1 MRPDKLPAT
10 ISLRKD
16 LGGGTWWPDYDA
28 DAVKCYGYVMNRLS
42 DAKVGPSYC
51 KKRRTAIQAG
61 GHAGLWPIEL
71 SKLFKVVHTFEAE
84 EALFD
89 CLSRNIAGREN
100 IVARSLALGDRR
112 GVVKMRPSPTAGSW
126 RVDESGTVEVAQVP
140 IDELGLR
147 HVDFIQLDVEG
158 YEPQVLEGARATIE
172 EWKPVIQVE
181 LLPRSERAIQS
192 TMKRLGYEEVV
203 KVHNDA
209 VFVVGR

>member
-1 MRPDKLPAT
+1 MRPDKISAT
-10 ISLRKD
+10 VSFRED
-16 LGGGTWWPDYDA
+16 LGGTWWPDYDS
-28 DAVKCYGYVMNRLS
+28 DAAKCYGYVMNRLS

-71 SKLFKVVHTFEAE
+71 SKLFKIVHTFEAE

-89 CLSRNIAGREN
+89 CLSKNIVGRDNIA
-100 IVARSLALGDRR
+100 ARPLALGDCR
-112 GVVKMRPSPTAGSW
+112 GVVKMLASRTAGSW
-126 RVDESGTVEVAQVP
+126 RVDDLGTVEVEQVA

-158 YEPQVLEGARATIE
+158 YEPQVLAGAKQTIE
-172 EWKPVIQVE
+172 AWKPVVQVE
-181 LLPRSERAIQS
+181 LLPRSEAAIQAV
-192 TMKRLGYEEVV
+192 MRKFGYQQVT

-209 VFVVGR
+209 VYVSR